1 MLNKVTMKN
10 LYSIS
15 ILVLLLSASLQAL
28 AQKDKSKRA
37 SPPATVSQMLGETS
51 ITISYGQPSIKGRT
65 IGVDLEPLP
74 DKVWRAGANETTV
87 FEVDKDV
94 LVEGK
99 LLPKGKYGFF
109 ILQQGGKSWN
119 IIFNKKWDQWG
130 TRYNEADDL
139 FRVPVRG
146 AKAAAFAEKLTYMIS
161 TDGMVSLLWGDK
173 QINFQVQEKK

>member
-1 MLNKVTMKN
+1 MKY
-10 LYSIS
+10 LFSLSIMS
-15 ILVLLLSASLQAL
+15 VLLITAL
-28 AQKDKSKRA
+28 TSCAQKDKSKRPS
-37 SPPATVSQMLGETS
+37 SPAITTQKIGAT
-51 ITISYGQPSIKGRT
+51 TISINYSQPSVKGRT

-109 ILQQGGKSWN
+109 ILQQGGRSWN
-119 IIFNKKWDQWG
+119 LIFNKTWDQWG
-130 TRYNEADDL
+130 TKYNEADDV

-146 AKAAAFAEKLTYMIS
+146 SKAAEFAEKLIYKIS
-161 TDGMVSLLWGDK
+161 ADGIVTLLWGDVE
-173 QINFQVQEKK
+173 INFTVQEKK

>member
-1 MLNKVTMKN
+1 MKK
-10 LYSIS
+10 LFSIS
-15 ILVLLLSASLQAL
+15 VLSLLLLTSFQAF
-28 AQKDKSKRA
+28 AQKDKSKRP
-37 SPPATVSQMLGETS
+37 SPPATASQKVGETT
-51 ITISYGQPSIKGRT
+51 ITITYSQPSVKGRT

-87 FEVDKDV
+87 FEVDNDV

-119 IIFNKKWDQWG
+119 LIFNKTWDQWG
-130 TRYNEADDL
+130 TKYNESDDL

-146 AKAAAFAEKLTYMIS
+146 AKPAEFAEKLIYTIS
-161 TDGMVSLLWGDK
+161 TDGIVSLLWGDK

>member
-1 MLNKVTMKN
+1 MKK
-10 LYSIS
+10 LFSIS
-15 ILVLLLSASLQAL
+15 LMSLLLLTSLHSF
-28 AQKDKSKRA
+28 AQKDKSKRP
-37 SPPATVSQMLGETS
+37 SPPATASQKVGETT
-51 ITISYGQPSIKGRT
+51 ITISYSQPSVKGRT

-74 DKVWRAGANETTV
+74 DKVWRAGANEATV

-109 ILQQGGKSWN
+109 ILQQGGRSWN
-119 IIFNKKWDQWG
+119 LIFNKTWDQWG
-130 TRYNEADDL
+130 TKYNEADDL

-146 AKAAAFAEKLTYMIS
+146 AKTAVFAEKLTYTINA
-161 TDGMVSLLWGDK
+161 DGIVSLLWGDK